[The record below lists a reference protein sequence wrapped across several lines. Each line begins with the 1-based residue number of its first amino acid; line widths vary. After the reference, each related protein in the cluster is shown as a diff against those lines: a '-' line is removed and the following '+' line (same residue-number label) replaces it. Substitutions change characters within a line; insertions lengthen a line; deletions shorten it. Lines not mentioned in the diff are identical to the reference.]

1 MYDLFLR
8 SVARWLILVGLVVF
22 VAALWAMNN
31 GASAADLV
39 PAPTVTLQQSFA
51 EIIQSAT
58 SGVKAGVAFLQQE
71 IPDVVRQLITFNF
84 IYKLVAVVTGIL
96 FLLAIPT
103 YWLTVVRMAKE
114 YSKKQSLHYW
124 SLPEGCVIG
133 GVIGSIIIGITGVC
147 FIGANIED
155 LLKIWIAPK
164 VWLIEYGASLIK

>member
-39 PAPTVTLQQSFA
+39 PAPTVTLQQSLA
-51 EIIQSAT
+51 DIITSAT

-71 IPDVVRQLITFNF
+71 IPDVIRQLIVYNLV
-84 IYKLVAVVTGIL
+84 YALVAVLTGVA
-96 FLLAIPT
+96 LLIGVGVYWIVVIRGAKKDSLRKNDYIIPDH
-103 YWLTVVRMAKE
+103 L
-114 YSKKQSLHYW
+114 
-124 SLPEGCVIG
+124 CVIG
-133 GVIGSIIIGITGVC
+133 GIFTFVGGLSGAIFII
-147 FIGANIED
+147 ANIEN
-155 LLKIWIAPK
+155 LLKLWIAPK